1 MANTVFSSKD
11 FKPELLNTFF
21 QSIAQREEKI
31 KIIRNWQKAI
41 ENGTVHK
48 KKEEQL
54 KGEFLDKFFGLV
66 LGYAYESHEAEWNI
80 EKEFK
85 SISDGKKPDAALG
98 FFDSQGKQDVRCV
111 IEVKG
116 GLINLDKKQNRVDFQ
131 GSAVDQAFSYVP
143 RMPGQCAWV
152 IVTNMIEIRFYAAR
166 DISRYESFLI
176 NELLLA
182 DNLQRFFFLLSYN
195 QLFLEGGG
203 SRIDGL
209 FMERQAEQKKIS
221 AEFYNAYHDL
231 RLALFADLQKSHPKI
246 LPKKLF
252 GHTQKLIDR
261 IIFICFVRDRELVS
275 SSLFAD
281 VHESVKK
288 SFRKKKESVWTEL
301 KHLFVAMND
310 GLEESGRDIPEFNGG
325 LFKEDEELNSLHI
338 KDHQLTAII
347 NFVASYDF
355 QSQLDVNILG
365 HIFEQSISDI
375 EEFQSR
381 TALAPRCHDAFRP
394 RARLRRPR
402 SPRR

>member
-1 MANTVFSSKD
+1 MANTVFASKD
-11 FKPELLNTFF
+11 FRPELLNNFF
-21 QSIAQREEKI
+21 QGIANREEKI
-31 KIIRNWQKAI
+31 QLIRNWQKAI

-54 KGEFLDKFFGLV
+54 KGEFLDKFFGQL

-98 FFDSQGKQDVRCV
+98 FFGQDKNPDVRCV

-116 GLINLDKKQNRVDFQ
+116 GLINLDKKQNRADFQ

-143 RMPGQCAWV
+143 RMPGKCTWV

-176 NELLLA
+176 PELLIT
-182 DNLQRFFFLLSYN
+182 DNLQRFFFLLSHN

-221 AEFYNAYHDL
+221 TEFYNAYHDL

-301 KHLFVAMND
+301 KYLFAAMNE
-310 GLEESGRDIPEFNGG
+310 GLAESGRDIRG
-325 LFKEDEELNSLHI
+325 
-338 KDHQLTAII
+338 
-347 NFVASYDF
+347 V
-355 QSQLDVNILG
+355 V
-365 HIFEQSISDI
+365 
-375 EEFQSR
+375 
-381 TALAPRCHDAFRP
+381 
-394 RARLRRPR
+394 
-402 SPRR
+402 